1 MKNLIKKLKVIL
13 KIFCIKLF
21 IFLNF
26 SSSTFSNEK
35 ENTNFKLQYDEKN
48 YAGPMGMGL
57 VKSYKTKNNIVC
69 FYNTIK
75 GYQKLILKNKL
86 DCPSDFPK

>member
-1 MKNLIKKLKVIL
+1 MLILDK
-13 KIFCIKLF
+13 
-21 IFLNF
+21 
-26 SSSTFSNEK
+26 
-35 ENTNFKLQYDEKN
+35 YDEKN
-48 YAGPMGMGL
+48 YAGPMGIGL
-57 VKSYKTKNNIVC
+57 VKSYKTKDNIVC